1 MRGRKRSVSGKNP
14 TSPPVDTA
22 TVRLPAAKLT
32 FSGGGGDAS
41 GSPGSSQRLRGPED
55 VGKTVKHGQP
65 TNGGSSI
72 VEKPGT
78 SKGRKSKEKLVS
90 RVNDPR
96 TVTESGTP
104 TVGTKA
110 GEEVCEMTYI
120 PKTVAPPHC
129 SLGDTRPPLAEGAT
143 IHAREA
149 AEAVISPKLKTV
161 NKKGG
166 GRYPVGNV
174 TVLLRRQK
182 MTTLEGDR
190 LNMRQAKDDCPEELV
205 AEVSPPRGRELE
217 AGRGTLQEESEQRA
231 AAGVKTGPPC
241 PRTGSGERTLSTG
254 TSDENRT
261 ARKRKKR
268 QEDPVGM

>member
-1 MRGRKRSVSGKNP
+1 VRGRKRSVSGKNP
-14 TSPPVDTA
+14 TSPPGDTA
-22 TVRLPAAKLT
+22 TTRLPEAKQT
-32 FSGGGGDAS
+32 FSGGGDTS

-55 VGKTVKHGQP
+55 VGKAVKHGQP
-65 TNGGSSI
+65 THGGSL
-72 VEKPGT
+72 VEDPGT
-78 SKGRKSKEKLVS
+78 SRGRKAKEELFS
-90 RVNDPR
+90 RVNIPR

-104 TVGTKA
+104 TVKA
-110 GEEVCEMTYI
+110 GEEVCERTYR

-149 AEAVISPKLKTV
+149 AKAVIPPKLKTV

-166 GRYPVGNV
+166 GKNPVGNV

-182 MTTLEGDR
+182 MMTTIDGDR
-190 LNMRQAKDDCPEELV
+190 LNKRQDCPGELV

-217 AGRGTLQEESEQRA
+217 AGRGVGQEA
-231 AAGVKTGPPC
+231 AAGVKAGPPPC
-241 PRTGSGERTLSTG
+241 PRTSSVERTLSSG
-254 TSDENRT
+254 TADGNRK

>member
-1 MRGRKRSVSGKNP
+1 MSGKNP
-14 TSPPVDTA
+14 TSPPETA
-22 TVRLPAAKLT
+22 TTRPPPAKQT
-32 FSGGGGDAS
+32 FSGGGDTS

-65 TNGGSSI
+65 TNGGSL
-72 VEKPGT
+72 VEEPGT
-78 SKGRKSKEKLVS
+78 SRGRKAKEELFS
-90 RVNDPR
+90 RVNKPR

-104 TVGTKA
+104 MVGSTKA
-110 GEEVCEMTYI
+110 GEEVCERTYR
-120 PKTVAPPHC
+120 PKTGASAHC
-129 SLGDTRPPLAEGAT
+129 SLSDRRPPLAEGAT

-149 AEAVISPKLKTV
+149 AKAVIPPKLKTM
-161 NKKGG
+161 NKNGG
-166 GRYPVGNV
+166 WNPVGNV

-190 LNMRQAKDDCPEELV
+190 LNKRQDCPGELA

-217 AGRGTLQEESEQRA
+217 AGRGMGQEDATGDKARLPCQR
-231 AAGVKTGPPC
+231 TS
-241 PRTGSGERTLSTG
+241 SGERTLSSG
-254 TSDENRT
+254 TSDENRR

>member
-1 MRGRKRSVSGKNP
+1 VRGRKRSVSGKNP

-78 SKGRKSKEKLVS
+78 SKGRKAKEELVS

-104 TVGTKA
+104 TVGSKA

-120 PKTVAPPHC
+120 PKSVAPPHC

-149 AEAVISPKLKTV
+149 AEAMIPPKLKNV
-161 NKKGG
+161 NKRGG
-166 GRYPVGNV
+166 GRNPVRNV

-182 MTTLEGDR
+182 MMTTIDGDR
-190 LNMRQAKDDCPEELV
+190 LNKRQDCPGELV

-217 AGRGTLQEESEQRA
+217 AGRGVGQEA
-231 AAGVKTGPPC
+231 ATGVKAGPPPC
-241 PRTGSGERTLSTG
+241 PRTSSGERTPSSG
-254 TSDENRT
+254 TSDENRK

-268 QEDPVGM
+268 QEDPVEM